1 MPSNETINFRQ
12 AIMKIW
18 IVLFLF
24 FTQTRTYAA
33 TILSQGARNV
43 KNGAAYGGASAVGDG
58 VTDDTQAFLD
68 AFNINRNLGKGNWP
82 TGVAIYVPPG
92 NYVVS
97 KQLIVWSSTTL
108 FGEPSARPT
117 IILRANSIVTGSPAP
132 FMVVRNGYNHPP
144 YDTNWIA
151 GGQFASNN
159 NTFTTYVHDINFTV
173 QPSNTSCSSV
183 FEWDIAQ
190 CTALRNSV
198 LTGTASQVA
207 ALDTQ
212 PSSADPEA
220 GGGGVIQNV
229 TMSGCQNATIQN
241 SVFERVFRGCTFN
254 GPVLLQGGIY
264 VMNFIACTFNNA
276 GGSGFNNQTSIGTL
290 GMDDCTFT
298 ANTPFNP
305 SSGGGSVGTYHLEN
319 TTFGSSNASPPF
331 PAGVLVQ
338 YTSGNVYYNGISEP
352 GASLNLNSPGV
363 AKGSPYANPP
373 YPSPSA
379 ACVSILSYGGNGDG
393 SFDNTTAI
401 RNALSAANE
410 VYFPPGNY
418 SVGTN
423 TITLGP
429 GQKIW
434 GAGPMLSRITG
445 SANPVMATTGRGSA
459 GVTIAAILIAQ
470 TGANGYV
477 MTWNA
482 DQSSVMMDAE
492 LGNINT
498 TSYGLINF
506 QSGGG
511 VWEDACPALFAGITV
526 NRLADVSSTDPLYL
540 YAVDPQHYTSVTY
553 NFVNAQ
559 NVYIRECTFETLDNF
574 TGAELMNIAG
584 CSNLNFCNVCFAVRG
599 AGTPNLGALISNS
612 AVSIFGSSMNRYNI
626 GLIQNGGLTHGTGGT
641 GGEFQTLNEC
651 TNASP

>member
-1 MPSNETINFRQ
+1 
-12 AIMKIW
+12 MKIW

-24 FTQTRTYAA
+24 FTQTGTYA
-33 TILSQGARNV
+33 TTVLSQGARNV
-43 KNGAAYGGASAVGDG
+43 KNGAAYGGVSAVGDG

-68 AFNINRNLGKGNWP
+68 AFNINKNMGTGQWP
-82 TGVAIYVPPG
+82 TGVAVYVPPG

-117 IILRANSIVTGSPAP
+117 IILRADSIVTGSPAP
-132 FMVVRNGYNHPP
+132 FVVVRNGYNHPA
-144 YDTNWIA
+144 YDTNWSA

-159 NTFTTYVHDINFTV
+159 NTFTTYIHDIDFTV
-173 QPSNTSCSSV
+173 EPGNSSCSSV
-183 FEWDIAQ
+183 FEWDVAQ
-190 CTALRNSV
+190 CNALRNSV
-198 LTGTASQVA
+198 LTGTLSQVA
-207 ALDTQ
+207 ALNTQ
-212 PSSADPEA
+212 PSSSDNEA

-229 TMSGCQNATIQN
+229 TMSGCQNATIQS

-254 GPVLLQGGIY
+254 GPVLLQGGINL
-264 VMNFIACTFNNA
+264 MNFIACTFNNA
-276 GGSGFNNQTSIGTL
+276 GGSGFTNQSYISTL

-305 SSGGGSVGTYHLEN
+305 SSDGAFVEAYHLEN
-319 TTFGSSNASPPF
+319 ITFGSSNASPPF

-338 YTSGNVYYNGISEP
+338 YTSGNVYYNGVSEA
-352 GASLNLNSPGV
+352 GASLNLNSSGV
-363 AKGSPYANPP
+363 VKGSPYANPP

-379 ACVSILSYGGNGDG
+379 ACVSILSYGGNGNG

-418 SVGTN
+418 SVGTS

-429 GQKIW
+429 GKKIW

-482 DQSSVMMDAE
+482 DQTSVMMDAE
-492 LGNINT
+492 LGNMNA

-511 VWEDACPALFAGITV
+511 VWEDSCSALFTAHTV
-526 NRLADVSSTDPLYL
+526 DHFADVSSTDPLYL
-540 YAVDPQHYTSVTY
+540 YAVDPQHFTSITY

-574 TGAELMNIAG
+574 TGAELMNISG
-584 CSNLNFCNVCFAVRG
+584 CSNLNFSDVCFGIRG
-599 AGTPNLGALISNS
+599 VGTPNLGALVSNS
-612 AVSIFGSSMNRYNI
+612 ALSMFGTSMNSYWS
-626 GLIQNGGLTHGTGGT
+626 GLIQNAGLNYGTGGT
-641 GGEFQTLNEC
+641 GGGFQVINGYIS
-651 TNASP
+651 ASLGTGPN